1 VPSVSLLHCSS
12 RTLLRTILTSQIN
25 FAFRDMFANFERH
38 IDKHGECKFILAGES
53 GKFNEERI
61 SGHLPMSYHLWYGRG
76 AVAYFIFKVFQSL
89 LAEWA
94 SVPRFLH
101 IIDNRPSAS
110 GNTKTF
116 RSCSL

>member
-1 VPSVSLLHCSS
+1 
-12 RTLLRTILTSQIN
+12 
-25 FAFRDMFANFERH
+25 MFANFERH

-76 AVAYFIFKVFQSL
+76 AVAYFIFKVFQNL

-94 SVPRFLH
+94 SVPRLFNYVA
-101 IIDNRPSAS
+101 IIIIYFNCSRNISHPILRMQNRLGRKSS
-110 GNTKTF
+110 VSTVYTNNYF
-116 RSCSL
+116 QVN

>member
-1 VPSVSLLHCSS
+1 
-12 RTLLRTILTSQIN
+12 
-25 FAFRDMFANFERH
+25 MFANFERH

-76 AVAYFIFKVFQSL
+76 AVAYFIFKVFQNL

-94 SVPRFLH
+94 SVPRLNRNLKF
-101 IIDNRPSAS
+101 IILIISNAITEILCIDTVKFPVVSIFQEA
-110 GNTKTF
+110 K
-116 RSCSL
+116 

>member
-1 VPSVSLLHCSS
+1 
-12 RTLLRTILTSQIN
+12 
-25 FAFRDMFANFERH
+25 MFANFVRH

-76 AVAYFIFKVFQSL
+76 AVAYFIFKVFQNL

-101 IIDNRPSAS
+101 IIDNLPSAS

-116 RSCSL
+116 MLCITPKML

>member
-1 VPSVSLLHCSS
+1 
-12 RTLLRTILTSQIN
+12 
-25 FAFRDMFANFERH
+25 MFANFERH

-76 AVAYFIFKVFQSL
+76 AVAYFIFKVFQNLLAEWASVPRFLFIFKVFQNL

-101 IIDNRPSAS
+101 TIDNLPSTS
-110 GNTKTF
+110 GSTKTF
-116 RSCSL
+116 TLCTL